1 MHRPSRPDVELSADT
16 EVYITWDIP
25 EQMPITLEGVAYRLE
40 IRQVGEGTMKFFIN
54 IDCIL
59 TC

>member
-40 IRQVGEGTMKFFIN
+40 IRQVGEGTMKFFY
-54 IDCIL
+54 
-59 TC
+59 